1 MLAQIRMEV
10 CAALIAQL
18 HQRNAAFAG
27 CSAGRH
33 NSGGVAITLDSGDI
47 AYV

>member
-10 CAALIAQL
+10 RAALIARL
-18 HQRNAAFAG
+18 HQRGAAFAG

-33 NSGGVAITLDSGDI
+33 NSRRVAITLDGANI
-47 AYV
+47 ADV

>member
-10 CAALIAQL
+10 RAALIAQL
-18 HQRNAAFAG
+18 HQRGAALAR
-27 CSAGRH
+27 CSAGSH
-33 NSGGVAITLDSGDI
+33 NSRRVAITLDGGDI